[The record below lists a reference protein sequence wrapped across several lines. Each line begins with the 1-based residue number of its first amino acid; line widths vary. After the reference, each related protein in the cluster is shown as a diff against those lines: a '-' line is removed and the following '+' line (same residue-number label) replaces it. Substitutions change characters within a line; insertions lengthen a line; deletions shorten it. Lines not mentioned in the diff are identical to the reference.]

1 MKLKILD
8 NFQKKNYLFRNIFL
22 FKLQIQAG
30 IQDKYFPQKFLEK
43 NSSITY
49 P

>member
-8 NFQKKNYLFRNIFL
+8 NFQKKYYLFRNIFL

-30 IQDKYFPQKFLEK
+30 IQDKYFPQKFVEK
-43 NSSITY
+43 NPSITY